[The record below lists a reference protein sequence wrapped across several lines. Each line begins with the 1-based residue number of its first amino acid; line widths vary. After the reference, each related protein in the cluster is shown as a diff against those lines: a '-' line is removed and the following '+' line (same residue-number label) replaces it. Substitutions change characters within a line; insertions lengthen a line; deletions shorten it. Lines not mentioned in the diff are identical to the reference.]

1 MTLLYQLTAT
11 CAGIREDV
19 QRFCTLCTEIL
30 GTISARS
37 FPFGM
42 QMQHNPFI
50 VPTTSSLFQMPITQV
65 PAAAAPA
72 VTGAASSSEKSIPG
86 KL

>member
-1 MTLLYQLTAT
+1 
-11 CAGIREDV
+11 
-19 QRFCTLCTEIL
+19 
-30 GTISARS
+30 
-37 FPFGM
+37 
-42 QMQHNPFI
+42 MQHNPFI